1 MDVTNHY
8 INKFLENESKQGN
21 KSLNIKPKLVL
32 FNGSNINTIK
42 YSNSIIIPIINNF
55 IKSTDEKLYIT
66 TNHFYDKTLITNDIK
81 NYINSFLK
89 FKQIY
94 YDKVKEL
101 VKLDK
106 YKVLHIR
113 CNDKYFNKEFDSDKL
128 LIEIIKLQLDYNT
141 IVLSNNYS
149 IKKKLNK
156 LFGFQYIDNMS
167 IHTGNIGEKKSR
179 FFGSHEYLNETN
191 FNELESTII
200 DYIILS
206 KSEYTYCFSF
216 YNHGSGFSEHC
227 SILNDVPYKMVYL
240 ETESIIDTD
249 KVVTKECITDFK
261 LLINHYNNL
270 LNWPIK
276 SNEEINIIGTYD
288 DISFITLTN
297 TGYIDYTLNCLE
309 SLRRINTK
317 INLECYC
324 VGIEGHNKL
333 KNKGFLCN
341 LINDEQ
347 TSKFEIY
354 QGKNWSNI
362 TYYKFEIIYT
372 KLLKNKYVC
381 ITDGDIV
388 YENNTI
394 FDFLLQNIGN
404 NDMLIQSE
412 GLNVDD
418 LCSGFM
424 FIKSNEV
431 TLSIFNPKNVEAYKN
446 IPKWDD
452 QVYINNNKYKI
463 KYTKLPLSLF
473 PTGKYYYTYSNNIK
487 PYMIHFNWI
496 KGHKKKEKMIEYNK
510 WFSKVK
516 ICQYGT
522 DGFGHQLE
530 GMLRLLSLS
539 INGKANYQYNYKRKY
554 QFEHSNFDIEKLI
567 SYISCG
573 LTYFSNEQEPEQEQS
588 LNICYNEQRNFSEII
603 NTDLD
608 YENNIYFYDGVSC
621 NISEKLP
628 PNFESITEI
637 EKSLP
642 QLREAFVIK
651 NKYLPKPSY
660 DNDFINVCCHI
671 RLGDAIGQRI
681 LDNEKIYE
689 VIKYFQKKSKYR
701 VIIHTDGD
709 VSHLKCNNTII
720 YDSKIDVLQVL
731 SDFIYADILIINYSS
746 LSIAAHLLGN
756 KEQKVICPTNTGD
769 SFKYRVMKKCIT
781 CDDFLLQTIKKIECF
796 KDIIRQSSNYN
807 FI

>member
-1 MDVTNHY
+1 
-8 INKFLENESKQGN
+8 
-21 KSLNIKPKLVL
+21 
-32 FNGSNINTIK
+32 
-42 YSNSIIIPIINNF
+42 
-55 IKSTDEKLYIT
+55 
-66 TNHFYDKTLITNDIK
+66 
-81 NYINSFLK
+81 
-89 FKQIY
+89 
-94 YDKVKEL
+94 
-101 VKLDK
+101 
-106 YKVLHIR
+106 
-113 CNDKYFNKEFDSDKL
+113 
-128 LIEIIKLQLDYNT
+128 
-141 IVLSNNYS
+141 
-149 IKKKLNK
+149 
-156 LFGFQYIDNMS
+156 
-167 IHTGNIGEKKSR
+167 
-179 FFGSHEYLNETN
+179 
-191 FNELESTII
+191 
-200 DYIILS
+200 
-206 KSEYTYCFSF
+206 
-216 YNHGSGFSEHC
+216 
-227 SILNDVPYKMVYL
+227 
-240 ETESIIDTD
+240 
-249 KVVTKECITDFK
+249 
-261 LLINHYNNL
+261 
-270 LNWPIK
+270 
-276 SNEEINIIGTYD
+276 
-288 DISFITLTN
+288 
-297 TGYIDYTLNCLE
+297 
-309 SLRRINTK
+309 
-317 INLECYC
+317 
-324 VGIEGHNKL
+324 
-333 KNKGFLCN
+333 
-341 LINDEQ
+341 
-347 TSKFEIY
+347 
-354 QGKNWSNI
+354 
-362 TYYKFEIIYT
+362 
-372 KLLKNKYVC
+372 
-381 ITDGDIV
+381 
-388 YENNTI
+388 
-394 FDFLLQNIGN
+394 
-404 NDMLIQSE
+404 
-412 GLNVDD
+412 
-418 LCSGFM
+418 
-424 FIKSNEV
+424 
-431 TLSIFNPKNVEAYKN
+431 
-446 IPKWDD
+446 
-452 QVYINNNKYKI
+452 
-463 KYTKLPLSLF
+463 
-473 PTGKYYYTYSNNIK
+473 
-487 PYMIHFNWI
+487 
-496 KGHKKKEKMIEYNK
+496 MIEYNK

-573 LTYFSNEQEPEQEQS
+573 LTYFSNEQEQDQS

-671 RLGDAIGQRI
+671 RLGDAIDQRI

-709 VSHLKCNNTII
+709 ISHLKYNNTII